1 VKNGGLL
8 DGVIFVERTRDPH
21 DLAFLNKL
29 IESENT
35 YEKWE
40 VELSDIDNFTSGF
53 GSSYDRVEDNVM
65 YVKIDDDIVGLQCS
79 FAVKDY

>member
-1 VKNGGLL
+1 M
-8 DGVIFVERTRDPH
+8 ERTRDPH
-21 DLAFLNKL
+21 DLALLNKL

-65 YVKIDDDIVGLQCS
+65 YVKIDDDIVG
-79 FAVKDY
+79 

>member
-21 DLAFLNKL
+21 DLALLNKL
-29 IESENT
+29 LESEKT

-40 VELSDIDNFTSGF
+40 VEMGDKDNFANGF

-65 YVKIDDDIVGLQCS
+65 YVKIDDDIVGL
-79 FAVKDY
+79 